1 MRLFNLIILNLLLVA
16 GLCAEHI
23 SDKPIETYI
32 TCPAADTLYVDHAAN
47 GTEDGSTWCNAY
59 TNLQDAIDHYAGCPN
74 TMIWVA
80 NGTYAPTKA
89 NTVSTSNDA
98 RDTTF
103 LIESPVKI
111 YGGFSSGATA
121 LSERDSISGNTI
133 LTGLLSGGDTAYHVI
148 FIRDDAINS
157 DYEINGFK
165 IINGKA
171 DGSSV
176 DGNGGGLHMSTTGV
190 IAARIA
196 NNIFENNRGKDGGG
210 IFANANSKS
219 VSPTIINCSF
229 INNEASSRGGGL
241 YMNTTLN
248 ADPTL
253 VNCVF
258 SNNNAVNAG
267 GGARVNGGSENTSS
281 FINCSFSNN
290 DSSSGNGGGIQLSGS
305 DSNPSISNCI
315 FWDNTAFGQGSDVN
329 QVNAGG
335 GTISHSI
342 LQSGGA
348 NNIMTFIDTLNQDP
362 LFVNATD
369 HNLRLKSTSPAI
381 NMGGNTYVPIGISTD
396 LDGNNRIRYGTID
409 IGAYEGVPCLNA
421 DILYVDSSNTNPGD
435 GTSWTTSV
443 KDLQEAIN
451 ISNVC
456 EGGKQIWVANGTYR
470 PTQIWDVNFNSVLE
484 IREKT
489 FFINS
494 PVMIYGGFEG
504 GEDEIGARDINKNKT
519 ILTGDLG
526 NGLDTA
532 YHVITIRD
540 GQIGVD
546 FRLDGLEIRDGRANG
561 IDFSHKNGGGIYMSA
576 FAFRDNSP
584 SISIKIINCSIHN
597 NFASSSGAGIYSS
610 ASISSSLAQPEVINC
625 LIYNNVAE
633 SKGGGIYNYGGVTRL
648 KVSNSTIY
656 NNTARIEG
664 GGIYNMGDG
673 HGTRSDPTIS
683 NSIIWLNSAQEGGA
697 DIYKNNSLPDI
708 PNGTISHSILT
719 SPFSIEGM
727 ITYMDTMVHDPMF
740 MNTASGLEDLR
751 LIFGSPAIDAGL
763 NQEIASTTDLD
774 GKTRL
779 KGEAVAMGAY
789 EYGND
794 DNCDQN
800 VFLHPTQLENINDE
814 YNTVES
820 IFASNK
826 IISDDITFNAQL
838 GIELGHKF
846 EVAQGALFQA
856 LLDGCD

>member
-1 MRLFNLIILNLLLVA
+1 MKLISLIIFNLAWVI
-16 GLCAEHI
+16 GLSADHI
-23 SDKPIETYI
+23 TESFA
-32 TCPAADTLYVDHAAN
+32 TCPASDTIYVDQAATGDN
-47 GTEDGSTWCNAY
+47 DGTTWCNAF
-59 TNLQDAIDHYAGCPN
+59 TNLQAAIDFQSSCSN
-74 TMIWVA
+74 RQIWVA
-80 NGTYAPTKA
+80 EGTYVPTTA
-89 NTVSTSNDA
+89 NSISTSNDA

-103 LIESPVKI
+103 LIEDPVKI
-111 YGGFSSGATA
+111 YGGFTSGATS

-133 LTGLLSGGDTAYHVI
+133 LTGTLTGGDTAYHVI
-148 FIRDDAINS
+148 FIRADSITS
-157 DYEINGFK
+157 DYEINGFTIK
-165 IINGKA
+165 DGKA

-229 INNEASSRGGGL
+229 INNKASSRGGGL

-248 ADPTL
+248 ADPKL

-267 GGARVNGGSENTSS
+267 GGVRVNGGSENTSS

-290 DSSSGNGGGIQLSGS
+290 DSSSGNGGGIQLSGN
-305 DSNPSISNCI
+305 DSNPLISNCI
-315 FWDNTAFGQGSDVN
+315 FWDNTAFEQGSDVN

-348 NNIMTFIDTLNQDP
+348 NNITTFMDTLNQDP

-369 HNLRLKSTSPAI
+369 HNLRLKSDSPAI
-381 NMGGNTYVPIGISTD
+381 NMGVNTFVPTGITTD
-396 LDGNNRIRYGTID
+396 IDGNNRIRYGTID

-470 PTQIWDVNFNSVLE
+470 PTQILDVDFNSVLE

-546 FRLDGLEIRDGRANG
+546 FRLDGLVIRDGRANG
-561 IDFSHKNGGGIYMSA
+561 IDFSLKNGGGIYMRA
-576 FAFRDNSP
+576 FAFRGNSP

-610 ASISSSLAQPEVINC
+610 ASLSDGSSSAQPEVINC

-656 NNTARIEG
+656 NNTAGIEG

-673 HGTRSDPTIS
+673 HGTTSDPTIT
-683 NSIIWLNSAQEGGA
+683 NSIIWLNSAQEGGT
-697 DIYKNNSLPDI
+697 DIYKNNSLPDR

-719 SPFSIEGM
+719 SPFSIEGR

-740 MNTASGLEDLR
+740 MNTASGSEDLR

-763 NQEIASTTDLD
+763 NQAIASTTDIN
-774 GKTRL
+774 GKPRL
-779 KGEAVAMGAY
+779 LGHDVDMGAY
-789 EYGND
+789 EYG
-794 DNCDQN
+794 DNQDCDQT
-800 VFLHPTQLENINDE
+800 VFLHPQEFVNATEI
-814 YNTVES
+814 YNTDQT
-820 IFASNK
+820 IFATNK
-826 IISDDITFNAQL
+826 ITSTDITYDALL
-838 GIELGHKF
+838 GVELGLQF
-846 EVAQGALFQA
+846 EVSNGAMFQA
-856 LLDGCD
+856 KMDGCN